1 MNTNTLVLTLDSA
14 LVKHR
19 ILIVDD
25 EAMNRALLEALLSA
39 HSSYEILFSA
49 TGQETL
55 RTAAEKKIDLILL
68 DATLPDI
75 DGYTVCRQLKADRR
89 MERIPVILLAG
100 SSTAVDR
107 GRGLE
112 AGAEDVLGKPFHRAE
127 LLLRVNSLLKIKS
140 LHDQLDEVEAVILGL
155 SRIMEARDQYTQAH
169 TQRVAAHS
177 VAIGEAL
184 GLVEEDRRILHRAAL
199 LHDIGKIGISELLL
213 NKPGALTPEEQKI
226 MREQSDISSMIC
238 APMRSTPQI
247 LPIIRHIHER
257 VDGAG
262 YPDHLVGEQIPLG
275 ARIISVADAYDAM
288 TSQRPYRPALPMSKA
303 KSLLSQGGGTQ
314 WDMRIVEIF
323 LDRLEND
330 PNQAQMALSA

>member
-1 MNTNTLVLTLDSA
+1 
-14 LVKHR
+14 
-19 ILIVDD
+19 
-25 EAMNRALLEALLSA
+25 
-39 HSSYEILFSA
+39 
-49 TGQETL
+49 
-55 RTAAEKKIDLILL
+55 
-68 DATLPDI
+68 
-75 DGYTVCRQLKADRR
+75 
-89 MERIPVILLAG
+89 
-100 SSTAVDR
+100 
-107 GRGLE
+107 
-112 AGAEDVLGKPFHRAE
+112 
-127 LLLRVNSLLKIKS
+127 
-140 LHDQLDEVEAVILGL
+140 
-155 SRIMEARDQYTQAH
+155 
-169 TQRVAAHS
+169 
-177 VAIGEAL
+177 
-184 GLVEEDRRILHRAAL
+184 VEEDRRILHRAAL